1 MKKENNMRRKII
13 AIVGNNRIEEN
24 SVAYKMAFETGKMLV
39 DNGYR
44 VQSGGLGGIMEA
56 AFRGAHASKHYRE
69 GDTIAIIPSNN
80 ADMANAYA
88 DISIPTGMDSMR
100 NAIVANASAVIAVG
114 GGAGTLSEMAYA
126 WAFKRLLIGF
136 SNVEGWSR
144 ILANIRLDHRIRYE
158 NIPEDCCYGVQSAD
172 EVAKILHEKLPLYNK
187 YHDRIVF

>member
-1 MKKENNMRRKII
+1 MRRKII
-13 AIVGNNRIEEN
+13 AIVGDNRIEKN
-24 SVAYKMAFETGKMLV
+24 SVAYNMAFETGKMLV

-56 AFRGAHASKHYRE
+56 AFKGAYASRKYRE

-80 ADMANAYA
+80 ADMANNYA

-100 NAIVANASAVIAVG
+100 NAIVANASAVIAIG

-126 WAFKRLLIGF
+126 WSFKRLLIGF
-136 SNVEGWSR
+136 SNVDGWSR
-144 ILANIRLDHRIRYE
+144 ILANMSLDHRIRYE
-158 NIPEDCCYGVQSAD
+158 NIPEDCCYGVQSAE
-172 EVAKILHEKLPLYNK
+172 EVEKILQEKLPLYNK